1 MFRILS
7 IGIDVLSGIVVILPI
22 LLLLNKLFFH
32 SREKTICYII
42 FSMYLSAVLSS
53 VGFPSII
60 DFHID
65 LTLNIIPF
73 IDMVSDFKNT
83 ILNVVLFIPLGIMLP
98 FIWEN
103 FRKLINTLI
112 FGFGLTIII
121 ECFQIFTYRTTDI
134 NDIITNIM
142 GTIIGWL
149 IVDVIIKKFPQ
160 IYKPYKKSIEI
171 ILLSGITFF
180 VMCFVQPLI
189 VLSVWDI
196 IL

>member
-7 IGIDVLSGIVVILPI
+7 IGVDVLSGIVVILPI

-32 SREKTICYII
+32 SWEKTICYII

-73 IDMVSDFKNT
+73 IDMVSDFKNA
-83 ILNVVLFIPLGIMLP
+83 ILNVVLFVPLGIMLP

-103 FRKLINTLI
+103 FRKLKNTLI

-142 GTIIGWL
+142 GTMIGWL
-149 IVDVIIKKFPQ
+149 IVDVIIKRFPQ
-160 IYKPYKKSIEI
+160 IYKPYKNSIEI

-180 VMCFVQPLI
+180 VVCFVQPLI
-189 VLSVWDI
+189 VSSIWNV

>member
-1 MFRILS
+1 MFKILS

-32 SREKTICYII
+32 SWEKTICYII

-73 IDMVSDFKNT
+73 IDMVSDFKNA

-103 FRKLINTLI
+103 FRKLRNTLI

-149 IVDVIIKKFPQ
+149 IVDVIIKRFPQ
-160 IYKPYKKSIEI
+160 IYKPYKKSVEI

-189 VLSVWDI
+189 VSSVWDI